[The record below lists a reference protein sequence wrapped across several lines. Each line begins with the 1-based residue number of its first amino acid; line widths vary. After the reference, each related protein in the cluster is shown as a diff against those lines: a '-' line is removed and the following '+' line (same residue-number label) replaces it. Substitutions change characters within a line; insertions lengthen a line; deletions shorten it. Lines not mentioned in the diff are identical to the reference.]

1 MNNRAAKLLEA
12 AEASAAVWADET
24 PRRVEILCPAC
35 GCIDVQ
41 YVFPPLLLRLAAG
54 YERDPSPIS
63 EGVVIECRACI
74 LYGPPRA

>member
-1 MNNRAAKLLEA
+1 MSERAARLYKA
-12 AEASAAVWADET
+12 AAAWADVWADET
-24 PRRVEILCPAC
+24 PRRVEMHCPAC

-41 YVFPPLLLRLAAG
+41 YVFPPPLLRLAAG
-54 YERDPSPIS
+54 YERDPSPIT